1 MESITSRS
9 TPLPGL
15 EPEPPEAAKGAT
27 RPRGA
32 VAMKAGNVVE
42 SFGSRATGPQGPAS
56 ESAATALALASVR
69 PGAIAVAER
78 IPPAELKAHGAEE
91 KSATKGLLSRIGS
104 AVTGGLRRVGD
115 AVGGLVTGV
124 KDAAV
129 GLVRNGMAATQTLA
143 SGLGQ
148 VFTGRFREGF
158 GELARG
164 LVQVVQ
170 TPVDAVLMVGGRALS
185 AVQTLLGVEPVRRGL
200 TEQEGAVLRQVYG
213 DSLDYSRISIK
224 EGNAGLLTMSG
235 RPFVHGDTIFV
246 PSKHVPLR
254 MDILVH
260 EAAHIWQ
267 HQHGGTD
274 YMSEALVAQF
284 FGDGYDLGKGLR
296 EGKSWSQ
303 LNPEQQAELLEQGYR
318 AGYFETPPRRLYVDG
333 VDYTAQLE
341 AALREVR
348 AGRGAP

>member
-1 MESITSRS
+1 
-9 TPLPGL
+9 
-15 EPEPPEAAKGAT
+15 
-27 RPRGA
+27 
-32 VAMKAGNVVE
+32 MKAGNVVE

-78 IPPAELKAHGAEE
+78 IPPADLKAHGAEE

-104 AVTGGLRRVGD
+104 IVTGGLRRVGD
-115 AVGGLVTGV
+115 AVGGLVTGA
-124 KDAAV
+124 KDAVV
-129 GLVRNGMAATQTLA
+129 GLVRNGMEATQTLA

-164 LVQVVQ
+164 LVQLGQ

-200 TEQEGAVLRQVYG
+200 TGDEEAALRQVYG
-213 DSLDYSRISIK
+213 DALDYSSISIK
-224 EGNAGLLTMSG
+224 EGDAGLLTASG
-235 RPFVHGDTIFV
+235 RPFAHGNTIYIPKRFL
-246 PSKHVPLR
+246 PLQA
-254 MDILVH
+254 DLLVH
-260 EAAHIWQ
+260 EAAHVWQ
-267 HQHGGTD
+267 HQNGGTD
-274 YMSEALVAQF
+274 YMSEALFAQT
-284 FGDGYDLGKGLR
+284 FGDGYNLGKALR
-296 EGKSWSQ
+296 EGKGWSEM
-303 LNPEQQAELLEQGYR
+303 NPEQQAELLEQGYR
-318 AGYFETPPRRLYVDG
+318 AGFFETPPKRLYVDG

>member
-1 MESITSRS
+1 
-9 TPLPGL
+9 
-15 EPEPPEAAKGAT
+15 
-27 RPRGA
+27 
-32 VAMKAGNVVE
+32 MKAGDIIE
-42 SFGSRATGPQGPAS
+42 SFGNRAPGLQRPAA
-56 ESAATALALASVR
+56 ESADTALALASAQPEAVVEAVR
-69 PGAIAVAER
+69 M
-78 IPPAELKAHGAEE
+78 PAEGFKAQRPEKGAQ
-91 KSATKGLLSRIGS
+91 KGLLSRIGS

-115 AVGGLVTGV
+115 AVGGLVTGA
-124 KDAAV
+124 KDAVV
-129 GLVRNGMAATQTLA
+129 GLIRNGVEATQTLA
-143 SGLGQ
+143 NGLGQ

-158 GELARG
+158 TELARG
-164 LVQVVQ
+164 LVQMVQ

-185 AVQTLLGVEPVRRGL
+185 AAQTLLGVEPVRRGL
-200 TEQEGAVLRQVYG
+200 TAEEEAVLRHVYG

-254 MDILVH
+254 MDTLVH
-260 EAAHIWQ
+260 EAAHVWQ
-267 HQHGGTD
+267 HQHGGID

-318 AGYFETPPRRLYVDG
+318 AGFFEAPPKRLYVDG